1 MSGYQAESIGR
12 IIAAKR
18 NDNGLTQEG
27 LANLLQ
33 ITPQAVSKWENGV
46 GLPDVTLVPRIATA
60 LGISVDELFGQTS
73 KLKKAQ
79 LPLEYQGMAFVQN
92 ESAYKSENLE

>member
-18 NDNGLTQEG
+18 KENGLTQEG

-33 ITPQAVSKWENGV
+33 ITPQAVSK
-46 GLPDVTLVPRIATA
+46 
-60 LGISVDELFGQTS
+60 
-73 KLKKAQ
+73 
-79 LPLEYQGMAFVQN
+79 
-92 ESAYKSENLE
+92 